1 MILLLKNGDFQVSN
15 RGNEFSVLKWKRRGK
30 WKILQLQR
38 DFNLHLENSE
48 KCILLGFI
56 ETGGFI
62 ISTLKSVSRMRNKLL
77 TFRELDCRQ
86 GTPSTLLQNIKQTTQ
101 R

>member
-1 MILLLKNGDFQVSN
+1 M
-15 RGNEFSVLKWKRRGK
+15 
-30 WKILQLQR
+30 QLQR

-48 KCILLGFI
+48 KCVLLVFI

-62 ISTLKSVSRMRNKLL
+62 ISALKCVSRMKNKLL
-77 TFRELDCRQ
+77 TVRELDCRQ
-86 GTPSTLLQNIKQTTQ
+86 GTPSTSLQNIKQTE